1 MFALYV
7 LNIKEF
13 LKPKRISD
21 RRFSTKFKDIFVES
35 CILYYSK
42 KEKFSHLIFKNDI
55 YSASYFYPI
64 SKNCL
69 LLTMATNSPTRPLRD
84 VLPYEP
90 EKNILIEDKINEIE
104 LESSGSWFLFKKSL
118 KFPAIKTQDPNI
130 FNDYYLSR
138 NKTIVTR
145 NYFNSIQTINLKAI
159 LEEMDTNIIRL
170 L

>member
-1 MFALYV
+1 MFAVYV

-13 LKPKRISD
+13 LKPKRISN

-35 CILYYSK
+35 SIPYFLK
-42 KEKFSHLIFKNDI
+42 KERFSHLIFKEDI
-55 YSASYFYPI
+55 YSTSYFYPI
-64 SKNCL
+64 SRNCL
-69 LLTMATNSPTRPLRD
+69 LLIVPIKPETEPLRN

-104 LESSGSWFLFKKSL
+104 LENSKSWFLFKKSL
-118 KFPAIKTQDPNI
+118 KFLAINTYDSST
-130 FNDYYLSR
+130 FSDYCLGTDKS
-138 NKTIVTR
+138 IVR
-145 NYFNSIQTINLKAI
+145 KIYPDKIQTINSKAI